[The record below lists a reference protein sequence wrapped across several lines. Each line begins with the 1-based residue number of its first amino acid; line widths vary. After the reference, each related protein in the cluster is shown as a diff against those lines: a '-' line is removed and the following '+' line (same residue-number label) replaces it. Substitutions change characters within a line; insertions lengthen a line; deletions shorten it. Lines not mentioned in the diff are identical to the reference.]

1 MSSASFRNRP
11 PTVPGPTPRLP
22 TLALWFVPLVL
33 VVTYILVVNQ
43 FFHAQAHWTG
53 SRLVG
58 VAVLLLAV
66 TAIFSVIWFAV
77 AFGASL
83 LFGEFVA
90 YGILRLI
97 AELPGL
103 NRHVVVTPP
112 KRPDTRQEVWGRFGA
127 LLLITLGFEVIF
139 LILIVQ
145 QGDLAPSFAIDRPF
159 RFYPDEALAGLG
171 LGLLIAPA
179 APFLASRVRTR
190 ITDSLEFPLLWLAA
204 LLVAVGGSSI
214 LLLEVLPGFVFNPA
228 LFFTSILL
236 YAPAAWY
243 VCLAFSAAEAHAQA
257 RFLKR
262 AWRGRGGRFHFGRL
276 SVTDD
281 PEATT
286 TEV

>member
-1 MSSASFRNRP
+1 MSSSIAAARAPSF
-11 PTVPGPTPRLP
+11 PGQNPRLP

-33 VVTYILVVNQ
+33 ILAYILVVNQ

-53 SRLVG
+53 ARLL
-58 VAVLLLAV
+58 AVTISLLAV

-83 LFGEFVA
+83 LLGEFVT

-97 AELPGL
+97 ANIPGL
-103 NRHVVVTPP
+103 HRHVIVTVP
-112 KRPDTRQEVWGRFGA
+112 KRPDTRHEVWGRFGI

-139 LILIVQ
+139 LLLIVQ
-145 QGDLAPSFAIDRPF
+145 QGNLAPSFAIARPF
-159 RFYPDEALAGLG
+159 RFYPDEVLAGLG

-179 APFLASRVRTR
+179 APFLGSRVRTR

-204 LLVAVGGSSI
+204 LLLAVGGSSV
-214 LLLEVLPGFVFNPA
+214 LLLEVLPGFVFDPA

-243 VCLAFSAAEAHAQA
+243 VCLAFSFAESHAQE

-262 AWRGRGGRFHFGRL
+262 AWIGRGGRFHFGRI
-276 SVTDD
+276 SVTDE
-281 PEATT
+281 PEETT

>member
-1 MSSASFRNRP
+1 M
-11 PTVPGPTPRLP
+11 PGPTARLP
-22 TLALWFVPLVL
+22 TVVLWFVPFVL
-33 VVTYILVVNQ
+33 VIAYIFVVHQ

-53 SRLVG
+53 TRLVG
-58 VAVLLLAV
+58 VTILLLSV

-83 LFGEFVA
+83 LFGEFVT

-97 AELPGL
+97 AQFPGL
-103 NRHVVVTPP
+103 HRHVVVTPP
-112 KRPDTRQEVWGRFGA
+112 PRPDTRQEVWGRFGV
-127 LLLITLGFEVIF
+127 LLLISLGFEVIF
-139 LILIVQ
+139 LILLVK
-145 QGDLAPSFAIDRPF
+145 QGDLAPNLAIARPF

-179 APFLASRVRTR
+179 APFLASRLRTR
-190 ITDSLEFPLLWLAA
+190 ITDSLEFPLLWLAV
-204 LLVAVGGSSI
+204 LLLAVGGSSI
-214 LLLEVLPGFVFNPA
+214 LVLEVLPGFVFDPA

-243 VCLAFSAAEAHAQA
+243 VCLAFSAAEVNAQG

-262 AWRGRGGRFHFGRL
+262 AWNGRGDRFHFGRL

-281 PEATT
+281 PEDTT